1 MVDRVERLTNLVALL
16 LETTTPLTLVEI
28 AGELDGQYPDKEA
41 TRRAAFERD
50 KAALRDIGVPIETV
64 VLSGHHA
71 GASAYWIDRD
81 RYELADL
88 RLEPDEMRALQ
99 VAVAATRPSG
109 GQDALWKLGVDAVD
123 GGAEI
128 TASVPEVAA
137 LPVLRDAAARRASVR
152 FDYHGKARH
161 VDPYGLLLRD
171 GFWYVVGF
179 DDEHSEPRTY
189 RVDRI
194 EGDVVAGERDEF
206 ARPDGFDLRA
216 AFPTDPKQLGAEG
229 DPTVARVRVDAGRA
243 AAVERELGPE
253 RVVARRRGGAVEV
266 EVPCANVPAFRSWVL
281 GLLDH
286 AEVLGPPA
294 VRADV
299 VDWLTGMTTATRRRR
314 TRSRRKAS

>member
-16 LETTTPLTLVEI
+16 LETSRPLTLIEI

-64 VLSGHHA
+64 VLTGHQA

-123 GGAEI
+123 GGVEI

-152 FDYHGKARH
+152 FDYRDKSRQL
-161 VDPYGLLLRD
+161 DPYGLLLRD

-179 DDEHSEPRTY
+179 DHEHGEPRTF

-194 EGDVVAGERDEF
+194 DGAVVAGERGEF
-206 ARPDGFDLRA
+206 SRPEGFDLRA

-229 DPTVARVRVDAGRA
+229 DATVARVRVDAGRA
-243 AAVERELGPE
+243 AAVERELGAE
-253 RVVARRRGGAVEV
+253 RVVARRRGGAIEV

-286 AEVLGPPA
+286 AEVLSPPE

-299 VDWLTGMTTATRRRR
+299 VDWLTGMTTTTRRKRA
-314 TRSRRKAS
+314 RSPRKAS

>member
-16 LETTTPLTLVEI
+16 LETSTPLTLVEI
-28 AGELDGQYPDKEA
+28 AGELGGQYPEKEA

-50 KAALRDIGVPIETV
+50 KAALRDIGVPIEAI
-64 VLSGHHA
+64 VLTGHQA

-99 VAVAATRPSG
+99 VAVAATRPTG

-123 GGAEI
+123 GGVEV

-152 FDYHGKARH
+152 FDYRDKARH

-179 DDEHSEPRTY
+179 DHEHREPRTY

-194 EGDVVAGERDEF
+194 DGEVVAGERGEF
-206 ARPDGFDLRA
+206 ARPDGFDLRG
-216 AFPTDPKQLGAEG
+216 AFPSDPKQLGAEG
-229 DPTVARVRVDAGRA
+229 DATVARVRVDAVRA

-253 RVVARRRGGAVEV
+253 RVVARRRGGAIEV
-266 EVPCANVPAFRSWVL
+266 AVPCANVPAFRSWVL

-286 AEVLGPPA
+286 AEVLGPQD
-294 VRADV
+294 VRSHV
-299 VDWLTGMTTATRRRR
+299 VDWLVGMTTARRKRPR
-314 TRSRRKAS
+314 PRRKAS

>member
-16 LETTTPLTLVEI
+16 LETTKPLTLVEI

-41 TRRAAFERD
+41 TQRAAFERD
-50 KAALRDIGVPIETV
+50 KAALRAIGVPIDTV
-64 VLSGHHA
+64 VLTGHQA
-71 GASAYWIDRD
+71 GASAYRIDRD

-99 VAVAATRPSG
+99 VAVAATRPTA
-109 GQDALWKLGVDAVD
+109 GQDALWKLGVEAVD
-123 GGAEI
+123 GGPGI

-152 FDYHGKARH
+152 FGYHGRQRH

-171 GFWYVVGF
+171 GFWYVVGH
-179 DDEHSEPRTY
+179 DHEHGENRTY

-194 EGDVVAGERDEF
+194 DGDVAAGEAAEF
-206 ARPDGFDLRA
+206 VRPDGFDLRR

-229 DPTVARVRVDAGRA
+229 EAAVARVRVDGARA
-243 AAVERELGPE
+243 SAVERELGAE
-253 RVVARRRGGAVEV
+253 RVVARRRGGAIEV
-266 EVPCANVPAFRSWVL
+266 EVPCANIAAFRSWVL

-286 AEVLGPPA
+286 AEVVGPPD
-294 VRADV
+294 VRADL
-299 VDWLTGMTTATRRRR
+299 VDWLTAMTKPRRRR
-314 TRSRRKAS
+314 PERRR